1 MSDSV
6 VSPST
11 EAPAAPAAPGAAETA
26 SVQAQAPITRAVLVR
41 RAVWAG
47 VLAAILAAFVVW
59 GPAICPVRNSVG
71 VPCPGC
77 GLTRATV
84 ALLHGDVAGALHYHP
99 VVWLMLPIFLLMV
112 VEEVYIFVR
121 RERLTLLSRIPNVV
135 WWPTGLIILVVW
147 ISRFFGAFGGPVD
160 PPAFSASW
168 LGMLIH
174 WLAG

>member
-11 EAPAAPAAPGAAETA
+11 EAATPPPPAAADATA
-26 SVQAQAPITRAVLVR
+26 VQAQAPITGAVLVK
-41 RAVWAG
+41 RAVWAAM
-47 VLAAILAAFVVW
+47 LAAILAAFVVW

-135 WWPTGLIILVVW
+135 WWPVGLIILVVW

-160 PPAFSASW
+160 PPDFGASW

-174 WLAG
+174 WIAG